1 MYLPKLPI
9 LKVGE
14 RVGSRSQQQSAYL
27 ECETIQSLIPNVLD
41 LQLKKKKANMLIF
54 QQNIVIWTSTYPCI
68 EMIMTVQSLGK
79 FTSDRLNALPKLHS
93 KSRHVCHIQCN
104 QILVKS
110 LGT

>member
-41 LQLKKKKANMLIF
+41 LQLKKKKSKHVDFPTKYSNMDKHLPLHR
-54 QQNIVIWTSTYPCI
+54 NDNDSPKP
-68 EMIMTVQSLGK
+68 GK
-79 FTSDRLNALPKLHS
+79 IYF
-93 KSRHVCHIQCN
+93 
-104 QILVKS
+104 
-110 LGT
+110 